1 MERHNTSGVQVMRRV
16 AVTVMAGTRA
26 LVEDFVPA
34 LAVFAAVFS
43 AGIYAKGLL
52 NVPYAAGAF

>member
-1 MERHNTSGVQVMRRV
+1 MEHKTRPRFGAMRKV
-16 AVTVMAGTRA
+16 GVTVMAGTKA

-43 AGIYAKGLL
+43 AGIYAKGLF